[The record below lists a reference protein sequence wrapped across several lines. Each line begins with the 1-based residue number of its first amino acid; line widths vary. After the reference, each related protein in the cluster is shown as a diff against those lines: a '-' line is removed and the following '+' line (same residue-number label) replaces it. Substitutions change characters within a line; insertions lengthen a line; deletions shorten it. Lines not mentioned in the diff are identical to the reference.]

1 MGYADFFKVGKSK
14 KVKARSST
22 IRHTVFKNLIPWIEP
37 CDAEIKR
44 ALELLEMSDDDVRCV
59 YCGGEATTLDHIYA
73 SVDNKKPTGYTNEIA
88 NLVPCCQTCNASRGN
103 KPWKEWLLYGKS
115 PKAPRTRGVRN
126 LEEKANVIE
135 NYIRTMKPQKISIK
149 ELLGD
154 EKYNEC
160 IKKMEEVI
168 EMLDCLDGICMEN
181 QNIVRNKINEKRKQS
196 KY

>member
-1 MGYADFFKVGKSK
+1 M
-14 KVKARSST
+14 
-22 IRHTVFKNLIPWIEP
+22 
-37 CDAEIKR
+37 
-44 ALELLEMSDDDVRCV
+44 
-59 YCGGEATTLDHIYA
+59 
-73 SVDNKKPTGYTNEIA
+73 
-88 NLVPCCQTCNASRGN
+88 
-103 KPWKEWLLYGKS
+103 LYGKS

-168 EMLDCLDGICMEN
+168 EMLNCLDGICMEN